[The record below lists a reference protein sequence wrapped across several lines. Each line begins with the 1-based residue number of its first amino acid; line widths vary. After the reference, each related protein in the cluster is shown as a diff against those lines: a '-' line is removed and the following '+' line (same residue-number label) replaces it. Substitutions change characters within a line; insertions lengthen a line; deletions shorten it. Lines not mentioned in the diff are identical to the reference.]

1 VIALAAGETAVTI
14 VETIVAAH
22 LIVGETAVMTPPETA
37 IGVEDA
43 QIRPR
48 AQGPDSVVTAGSQ
61 GEGEAA
67 LGRMMCLRLT
77 IIAVGV
83 MIAIDAM
90 TGTVVTTVAAAAP
103 AIEMMRRG

>member
-1 VIALAAGETAVTI
+1 MIALAAGETAVTI
-14 VETIVAAH
+14 VETIVAADH

-48 AQGPDSVVTAGSQ
+48 

-83 MIAIDAM
+83 MIAIDAT